1 MIIIIPLGGVGKRFS
16 ELGYKDPKPL
26 VKVLGKEIIFWV
38 LDHLKINQRDKVYIV
53 YNKELDSFDFTDYFG
68 KYPYLNFL
76 KLNRKT
82 KGPVETIYEITKIL
96 EKNNGNEGILIID
109 GDTFYKKNIIK
120 TIRKEYHH
128 VFYHV
133 TKIKEPIFSYIK
145 IKNKKILDIAE
156 KIKIS
161 KNANTGAYYFN
172 NIKKFNYYANYC
184 LKKIKNPTYQIYI
197 KN

>member
-1 MIIIIPLGGVGKRFS
+1 MIIIIPLGGIGKRFS

-38 LDHLKINQRDKVYIV
+38 LDNLKINNKDKVYIV
-53 YNKELDSFDFTDYFG
+53 YNKELDNFDFTDHFE

-76 KLNRKT
+76 RLNRST

-96 EKNNGNEGILIID
+96 EKNNNNEGELIID

-120 TIRKEYHH
+120 VIKKKHH
-128 VFYHV
+128 AIFYHV
-133 TKIKEPIFSYIK
+133 TKIKEPLFSYIK

-156 KIKIS
+156 KIK
-161 KNANTGAYYFN
+161 
-172 NIKKFNYYANYC
+172 
-184 LKKIKNPTYQIYI
+184 
-197 KN
+197 